1 MQGIDVV
8 SFGLVLLFSAIAG
21 ILSVRLKLP
30 PVAGLLAAGVII
42 GPFALGLV
50 SDASIE
56 TLAEIGAVL
65 LLFTIGIEFSISKL
79 LSLGIRAILG
89 SFILVFI
96 TFMVMHQ
103 AIVILGFENLYAIFF
118 ASMFSM
124 GSTAIIM
131 KILEQKGYSRRKE
144 VPVLVT
150 MLIIEDIIAIFV
162 LTFLSN
168 LKRAAYTTESF
179 TWAVFLS
186 FGMLILGYY
195 IFKKILERFS
205 EDFLKY
211 QADDTTILFS
221 FILCIVMSLFATF
234 LGFSASIGAFLA
246 GSLVSTLPK
255 GREMEKAIRP
265 FSLVFSS
272 FFFLSVGMLVD
283 PKIVLSSLPILL
295 VLIIVFVIVVFT
307 ITALIV
313 FLITSNSRSAVFSGL
328 AMLPLGEFSLLI
340 AKEGAPIFGPN
351 IVSIAGGSVLIT
363 ALLCSFLM
371 DRYEKIHSFVRKSIS
386 ADFKRTI
393 TDASCYLKN
402 VISTFEPDG
411 VFHKV
416 CFSEF
421 EQVKSHIQHVSAL
434 VIIGW
439 FFSAYFSGYAV
450 SILPFDIE
458 VNKLVLFM
466 LLVTCIVPMARI
478 IVSLKRVLST
488 VYEAFART
496 TPEAKQGAI
505 LGNLFLTWLSFSLFS
520 NFHILVNTIGLP
532 KIFYNIS
539 IIFGLASIFF
549 LWNCIRAA
557 SSGFFML
564 ETNPINLLRTNVIGS
579 LDYYDLNQPKKEKI
593 KHKDN

>member
-1 MQGIDVV
+1 MQSIDVL

-21 ILSVRLKLP
+21 VISVRLKLP
-30 PVAGLLAAGVII
+30 PVAGLLVAGVII
-42 GPFALGLV
+42 GPFALGFV
-50 SDASIE
+50 KGETIE
-56 TLAEIGAVL
+56 LLAEIGAVL

-79 LSLGIRAILG
+79 LSLGIRAIIG
-89 SFILVFI
+89 SFVLVFI
-96 TFMVMHQ
+96 TFMIMHQ
-103 AIVILGFENLYAIFF
+103 AVIIMGFENLYAIFF

-144 VPVLVT
+144 VPVLIT

-168 LKRAAYTTESF
+168 LKRTAYTTESF
-179 TWAVFLS
+179 TWAIFLS

-195 IFKKILERFS
+195 VFKKILQKSS

-221 FILCIVMSLFATF
+221 FILCIIMSLFSTF

-272 FFFLSVGMLVD
+272 FFFLSVGMLID
-283 PKIVLSSLPILL
+283 PRIVLSSLPILL
-295 VLIIVFVIVVFT
+295 VLISVFVIVVFT

-340 AKEGAPIFGPN
+340 AKEGSSIFGPN

-371 DRYEKIHSFVRKSIS
+371 DKYEKIYAHIRKNIS
-386 ADFKRTI
+386 TDFKRTI

-402 VISTFEPDG
+402 VISTFEPEG
-411 VFHKV
+411 EFYNVF
-416 CFSEF
+416 FAEF
-421 EQVKSHIQHVSAL
+421 EEVKSHIQKVFAL
-434 VIIGW
+434 VIVGW

-450 SILPFDIE
+450 SLVNFDIE
-458 VNKLVLFM
+458 VNKLVLFI
-466 LLVTCIVPMARI
+466 LVVTCIIPIARI
-478 IVSLKRVLST
+478 IVSVKRVLT
-488 VYEAFART
+488 VIYEAFART
-496 TPEAKQGAI
+496 TPEAKQGVI

-520 NFHILVNTIGLP
+520 NFHIVVNIIGLP

-539 IIFGLASIFF
+539 IIFGLASAFF

-564 ETNPINLLRTNVIGS
+564 ESNPINLLRTNVIGN
-579 LDYYDLNQPKKEKI
+579 LGYNERNEDKERKRKKLS
-593 KHKDN
+593 